1 MIDNQVHERHP
12 KLVESLNESLL
23 EFFDKMTSWESSVI
37 QSGSLKISDAHA
49 IKILGHYG
57 KMNMKD
63 LAQRLGVTTGTTT
76 VTVDRL
82 ERGGFARRKQAES
95 DRRSY
100 IIELTDAGH
109 AAYLEHHRHHL
120 QLTHD
125 IISNLDE
132 EEAESLLRL
141 LRKAIECF

>member
-1 MIDNQVHERHP
+1 MTDSQMHEP
-12 KLVESLNESLL
+12 PQELIESLNETLL
-23 EFFDKMTSWESSVI
+23 EFFDKITSWESSVI

-49 IKILGHYG
+49 IEILGHYG
-57 KMNMKD
+57 KMNMKE

-82 ERGGFARRKQAES
+82 ERGGFACRIRAES

-125 IISNLDE
+125 LVSNLGQ

-141 LRKAIECF
+141 LRKTTEYF

>member
-1 MIDNQVHERHP
+1 MTENQMYEP
-12 KLVESLNESLL
+12 PQELIESLNESLL
-23 EFFDKMTSWESSVI
+23 EFFDKISSWESSVI

-49 IKILGHYG
+49 IEILGYYG
-57 KMNMKD
+57 KMNMKE
-63 LAQRLGVTTGTTT
+63 LAQRLGITTGTTT

-82 ERGGFARRKQAES
+82 ERGGFACRKRAES

-125 IISNLDE
+125 LVSNLGE

-141 LRKAIECF
+141 LRKTIEYF

>member
-1 MIDNQVHERHP
+1 MTNNQADEP
-12 KLVESLNESLL
+12 PQELIESLNEALV
-23 EFFDKMTSWESSVI
+23 EFFDKITSWELSVI
-37 QSGSLKISDAHA
+37 QSGTLKISDVHA
-49 IKILGHYG
+49 IEILGHYG
-57 KMNMKD
+57 KMNMKE

-82 ERGGFARRKQAES
+82 EHGGFARRTRAES

-125 IISNLDE
+125 LISNLGR
-132 EEAESLLRL
+132 EEAESLVSL
-141 LRKAIECF
+141 LLKTIEYF

>member
-1 MIDNQVHERHP
+1 MTDNRYEPPQ

-23 EFFDKMTSWESSVI
+23 EFFDKFTSWESSVI
-37 QSGSLKISDAHA
+37 QSGPLKISDVHA
-49 IKILGHYG
+49 IEILGHYG
-57 KMNMKD
+57 EMNMKE

-82 ERGGFARRKQAES
+82 ERGDFAYRKRAAS

-120 QLTHD
+120 HLAHD
-125 IISNLDE
+125 LISKLGE
-132 EEAESLLRL
+132 EEAESLLHL
-141 LRKAIECF
+141 LRKANEYF

>member
-1 MIDNQVHERHP
+1 MTDNQISEQDQ
-12 KLVESLNESLL
+12 KLLESLNEALL

-82 ERGGFARRKQAES
+82 ERGGFACRKQAES

-125 IISNLDE
+125 LVSNLGK

-141 LRKAIECF
+141 LRKTIEYF

>member
-1 MIDNQVHERHP
+1 MTDNQVHELHP

-23 EFFDKMTSWESSVI
+23 EFFDKMTSWESSVM
-37 QSGSLKISDAHA
+37 QSGSLKLSDAHA

-82 ERGGFARRKQAES
+82 ERGGFACRKQAES

-125 IISNLDE
+125 IVSNLDE

>member
-1 MIDNQVHERHP
+1 MTENQMYEP
-12 KLVESLNESLL
+12 PQELIESLNEALL
-23 EFFDKMTSWESSVI
+23 EFFDKISSWESSVI

-49 IKILGHYG
+49 IEILGYYG
-57 KMNMKD
+57 KMNMKE
-63 LAQRLGVTTGTTT
+63 LAQRLGITTGTTT

-82 ERGGFARRKQAES
+82 ERGGFACRKRAES

-125 IISNLDE
+125 LVSNLGE

-141 LRKAIECF
+141 LRKTIEYF